1 LAGVRRMVYF
11 LRPTDPN
18 KRNLGHLTVATGFK
32 RLGLTLALAFVLG
45 AGVLMT
51 LNRLV
56 STDAIRDKVQSE
68 IRSVTG
74 FEPDIRGAG
83 TVSLFPSGT
92 VSFADV
98 TMGQSGTGQAGT
110 GQGNDPAL
118 KAERLVAHLK
128 FFPLLIGRAEIDD
141 VTLERPRIAL
151 HVTADGHSNWSNL
164 LDRIERGQKA
174 GSEQAPLFSEIRIQD
189 GTIILRDL
197 KRGIDERLDRVEM
210 SFAWPQISKSF
221 GATGRFRWHGQMM
234 DGGITVSDFAAALAG
249 NRSGLKFRIAG
260 TTAKAAFDGSFS
272 MKPTLKVEGTFAAD
286 AANLRDTLVWTG
298 RKPLPGGGFEHFAL
312 KAQANVVGGT
322 IALSNVNVE
331 LDGNKAEG
339 VLTFATD
346 GRQTLQGTLAADKL
360 DLSPYVATVR
370 LLATSQREW
379 NSTPISLDGLAAL
392 DVDLRLSAASVALPG
407 ATLGRTAIGANLR
420 GGHLSVTVGESQ
432 AFNGVIKGSFTLS
445 NFETGVDLKS
455 QMQFMG
461 VDLAACLGQLIG
473 LHRVEGKGNV
483 VLALEGSGDSILAL
497 TRTLTGSASVT
508 GEKGALTGVNVEQ
521 LLRRLERSPLSGGGD
536 FRAGRTPYDKFTVVL
551 RIAKGVATISDAEIA
566 GPAVQLALTGSAL
579 IPTRELSLKGTA
591 GLMTG
596 GVNGAPKFELPFFV
610 EGSWD
615 DPIMLPDP
623 QILIRRSGAAA
634 PLLDAVR
641 DKKARDAV
649 RSAIKQITGAAP
661 AAAPNGN
668 AEAQAGQASA
678 ATADAPPAAATP
690 AAETQTAPAPAQ

>member
-1 LAGVRRMVYF
+1 
-11 LRPTDPN
+11 
-18 KRNLGHLTVATGFK
+18 LTVATGFK

-45 AGVLMT
+45 AGVLMA

-83 TVSLFPSGT
+83 TVALFPSGT

-98 TMGQSGTGQAGT
+98 TMGQSGTGQG
-110 GQGNDPAL
+110 GEPAL

-141 VTLERPRIAL
+141 VTLERPQIAL

-164 LDRIERGQKA
+164 LQRLERGQEA

-189 GTIILRDL
+189 GTIILRDM
-197 KRGIDERLDRVEM
+197 KRGLDERLDQVEM

-221 GATGRFRWHGQMM
+221 GATGRFRWHGEMM
-234 DGGITVSDFAAALAG
+234 DASLTVSDFAAALAG
-249 NRSGLKFRIAG
+249 NHSGLKFRVAG
-260 TTAKAAFDGSFS
+260 TTAKIAFDGSFS
-272 MKPTLKVEGTFAAD
+272 MKPTLKVEGTLAAD
-286 AANLRDTLVWTG
+286 AANLRDTLVWAG
-298 RKPLPGGGFEHFAL
+298 RKALPGGGFERFAL

-379 NSTPISLDGLAAL
+379 SSSPISLDGLAAL

-455 QMQFMG
+455 QMQFIG
-461 VDLAACLGQLIG
+461 VDLSACLGQLIG
-473 LHRVEGKGNV
+473 MHRLEGKGNV
-483 VLALEGSGDSILAL
+483 GLALEGSGDSILAL

-508 GEKGALTGVNVEQ
+508 GEKGALIGLNVEQ
-521 LLRRLERSPLSGGGD
+521 LLRRLERSPLSAGAEY
-536 FRAGRTPYDKFTVVL
+536 RAGRTPYDKLAVVL
-551 RIAKGVATISDAEIA
+551 RIAKGVATISDARVS
-566 GPAVQLALTGSAL
+566 GPSVQLALTGSAL

-591 GLMTG
+591 GLMIAG
-596 GVNGAPKFELPFFV
+596 INGTQTPKFELPFFV

-649 RSAIKQITGAAP
+649 RSAIKQLTGGTPLGSAAP
-661 AAAPNGN
+661 AAAPSGD

-678 ATADAPPAAATP
+678 TAADAPTTTATP

>member
-1 LAGVRRMVYF
+1 M
-11 LRPTDPN
+11 
-18 KRNLGHLTVATGFK
+18 TVATGFK
-32 RLGLTLALAFVLG
+32 RLGLTLAFAFILG
-45 AGVLMT
+45 GGILMA
-51 LNRLV
+51 LNHLV
-56 STDAIRDKVQSE
+56 STDAVRDKVQSE

-74 FEPDIRGAG
+74 FEPEIRGVG

-98 TMGQSGTGQAGT
+98 RMGQSGPA
-110 GQGNDPAL
+110 QGGEPAL
-118 KAERLVAHLK
+118 TAERLVAHLK

-151 HVTADGHSNWSNL
+151 HVSADGHSNWSNL
-164 LDRIERGQKA
+164 LERLESGQKA
-174 GSEQAPLFSEIRIQD
+174 GSEETPLFSEIRIQG
-189 GTIILRDL
+189 GTIIFRDM
-197 KRGIDERLDRVEM
+197 KRGIDERLDDVEM
-210 SFAWPQISKSF
+210 SLAWPQISKSF

-234 DGGITVSDFAAALAG
+234 DGSLTMSDFAAALAG
-249 NRSGLKFRIAG
+249 NQSGLKFRIAG
-260 TTAKAAFDGSFS
+260 TTAKAAFDGNFS
-272 MKPTLKVEGTFAAD
+272 MKPTLKVDGTLAAD
-286 AANLRDTLVWTG
+286 AANLRDTMVWAG
-298 RKPLPGGGFEHFAL
+298 RKPLPGGGFERFAL

-346 GRQTLQGTLAADKL
+346 GRQTLQGTLAADKI

-379 NSTPISLDGLAAL
+379 NNAPLSLDGLAAF
-392 DVDLRLSAASVALPG
+392 DVDLRLSAANVVLPG

-420 GGHLSVTVGESQ
+420 GGHLSVAIGESQ
-432 AFNGVIKGSFTLS
+432 AFNGVIKGSFTIS

-461 VDLAACLGQLIG
+461 VDLSACLGQLLG
-473 LHRVEGKGNV
+473 MHRLEGKGNV

-497 TRTLTGSASVT
+497 TRTLTGSASVN
-508 GEKGALTGVNVEQ
+508 GEKGSLLGLNVEQ

-536 FRAGRTPYDKFTVVL
+536 FRAGRTPYDKLTVVL
-551 RIAKGVATISDAEIA
+551 RIAKGVATISDARVS
-566 GPAVQLALTGSAL
+566 GPSVQLALTGSAL

-591 GLMTG
+591 GLLTG
-596 GVNGAPKFELPFFV
+596 AGSEKTPKFELPFFV

-649 RSAIKQITGAAP
+649 RSAIKQITGGSPRPDSAP
-661 AAAPNGN
+661 
-668 AEAQAGQASA
+668 A
-678 ATADAPPAAATP
+678 ATADGNATAAQETPNAAAAGAPTAIATP
-690 AAETQTAPAPAQ
+690 AAETQTAPAQ

>member
-1 LAGVRRMVYF
+1 
-11 LRPTDPN
+11 
-18 KRNLGHLTVATGFK
+18 LTVATGFK
-32 RLGLTLALAFVLG
+32 RLGLALALAFIRGGG
-45 AGVLMT
+45 ALMA
-51 LNRLV
+51 LNHLV
-56 STDAIRDKVQSE
+56 STDSVRDRVQSE

-98 TMGQSGTGQAGT
+98 TMGQG
-110 GQGNDPAL
+110 GNDQGGEPAL

-141 VTLERPRIAL
+141 ITLERPRIAL
-151 HVTADGHSNWSNL
+151 HVMADGHSNWSNL
-164 LDRIERGQKA
+164 LERLERGQTA
-174 GSEQAPLFSEIRIQD
+174 GSQQPPLFSEIRIQD
-189 GTIILRDL
+189 GTIVFRDR
-197 KRGIDERLDRVEM
+197 KHGIDERLDDVEM

-221 GATGRFRWHGQMM
+221 GATGRFRWHGKMM
-234 DGGITVSDFAAALAG
+234 DGSLTMSDFAAALAG
-249 NRSGLKFRIAG
+249 NHSGLKFRLAG
-260 TTAKAAFDGSFS
+260 LTAKAAFDGSFS
-272 MKPTLKVEGTFAAD
+272 MKPTLKVEGTLAAD
-286 AANLRDTLVWTG
+286 SANLRDTLVWAG
-298 RKPLPGGGFEHFAL
+298 QKPLPGGGFERFAL

-346 GRQTLQGTLAADKL
+346 GRQTLQGTLAADKI

-379 NSTPISLDGLAAL
+379 NNTQISLDGLAAF
-392 DVDLRLSAASVALPG
+392 DVDLRLSAANVVLPG

-432 AFNGVIKGSFTLS
+432 AFNGVIKGSFTLA

-455 QMQFMG
+455 QMQFIG
-461 VDLAACLGQLIG
+461 VDLTACLGQLLG
-473 LHRVEGKGNV
+473 MHRLEGKGNV

-508 GEKGALTGVNVEQ
+508 GEKGALVGLNVEQ
-521 LLRRLERSPLSGGGD
+521 LLRRLERSPLSGGAE
-536 FRAGRTPYDKFTVVL
+536 FRAGRTPYDKLTVVL
-551 RIAKGVATISDAEIA
+551 RIAKGVATITDARVT
-566 GPAVQLALTGSAL
+566 GPSVHLALTGSAV
-579 IPTRELSLKGTA
+579 IPSRELSLKGTA
-591 GLMTG
+591 GLL
-596 GVNGAPKFELPFFV
+596 VNGASDAKVAKFELPFFV

-649 RSAIKQITGAAP
+649 RSAIKQLTGSAAAP
-661 AAAPNGN
+661 AGEPAAQAQGSPQDSTATMAAPS
-668 AEAQAGQASA
+668 AEAA
-678 ATADAPPAAATP
+678 APAAAATP
-690 AAETQTAPAPAQ
+690 AADVQTAPAPAQ

>member
-1 LAGVRRMVYF
+1 
-11 LRPTDPN
+11 
-18 KRNLGHLTVATGFK
+18 LTVATGFK
-32 RLGLTLALAFVLG
+32 RLGLALALAFILG
-45 AGVLMT
+45 GGILMA
-51 LNRLV
+51 LNHLV
-56 STDAIRDKVQSE
+56 STDAVRDRVQSE

-92 VSFADV
+92 VSFTDV
-98 TMGQSGTGQAGT
+98 TMGQSGAGP
-110 GQGNDPAL
+110 DIEPAL

-141 VTLERPRIAL
+141 VTLEQPRIAL
-151 HVTADGHSNWSNL
+151 HVNADGHSNWSNL
-164 LDRIERGQKA
+164 LERLESGQKA
-174 GSEQAPLFSEIRIQD
+174 GSEQTPLFSEIRIQG
-189 GTIILRDL
+189 GTIIFRDL
-197 KRGIDERLDRVEM
+197 KRGIDERLDDVEM
-210 SFAWPQISKSF
+210 SLAWPQISKSF

-234 DGGITVSDFAAALAG
+234 DGSLTMSDFAAALAG
-249 NRSGLKFRIAG
+249 NHSGLKFRIAG

-272 MKPTLKVEGTFAAD
+272 MKPTLKVEGTLAAD
-286 AANLRDTLVWTG
+286 AANLRDTMVWTG
-298 RKPLPGGGFEHFAL
+298 RKPLPGGGFERFAL

-346 GRQTLQGTLAADKL
+346 GRQTLQGTLAADKI

-379 NSTPISLDGLAAL
+379 NSTHISLDGLASL
-392 DVDLRLSAASVALPG
+392 DVDLRLSAANVVLPG

-473 LHRVEGKGNV
+473 MHRLEGKGNV

-497 TRTLTGSASVT
+497 TRTLTGSASVS
-508 GEKGALTGVNVEQ
+508 GEKGSLVGLNVEQ
-521 LLRRLERSPLSGGGD
+521 LLRRLERSPLSAGAE
-536 FRAGRTPYDKFTVVL
+536 FRAGRTPYDKLAVVL
-551 RIAKGVATISDAEIA
+551 RIVKGVATISDARVS
-566 GPAVQLALTGSAL
+566 GPSVQLALTGSAL

-591 GLMTG
+591 GLMIAGT
-596 GVNGAPKFELPFFV
+596 NGTRTPKFELPFFV

-641 DKKARDAV
+641 DKKARDAL
-649 RSAIKQITGAAP
+649 RSAIKQMTGGAP
-661 AAAPNGN
+661 AAAGDD
-668 AEAQAGQASA
+668 AKAQTDGSQDTPGSTA
-678 ATADAPPAAATP
+678 AADAPAATATP
-690 AAETQTAPAPAQ
+690 AAETQSAPAPAQ